1 MDSTGFAGGTAVFA
15 GGTAG
20 FVVGTGRRTEEQ
32 RSSQDTAVYLIKRY
46 KTIFSETSVKAI
58 NKLIK
63 TEKKIPRI
71 IICTI
76 ISS

>member
-15 GGTAG
+15 GGIAG

-46 KTIFSETSVKAI
+46 KNYFQ
-58 NKLIK
+58 
-63 TEKKIPRI
+63 
-71 IICTI
+71 
-76 ISS
+76 